1 VDYLTDTYR
10 QVPFVRPI
18 LNTKRENQS
27 MHIVVC
33 IKQVPDAKNVRID
46 PNTHTLVRQGVDSII
61 NPFDMFAV
69 EAALRLKDQNGARVT
84 TITMGPPQ
92 AVEALR
98 ETISL
103 GVDDA
108 LLLSDRAFAGADT
121 WATSI
126 TLGAAIRKLAGVD
139 LIICGKQAIDGD
151 TAQVGPELATQLD
164 IPYASFVKCIEFGG
178 DGHFKVTRRTEEG
191 SEIWQLPLPALITVL
206 KEVGEPRV
214 PSLRHKMRAK
224 KADIPVWGLTE
235 LNLDP
240 NQVGL
245 TGSFT
250 QVVRVFSPPQRGDR
264 IMLEGSV
271 DQQADQL
278 CRYLKEAKVPG
289 L

>member
-1 VDYLTDTYR
+1 
-10 QVPFVRPI
+10 
-18 LNTKRENQS
+18 
-27 MHIVVC
+27 MHIAVC

-46 PNTHTLVRQGVDSII
+46 PDTHTLVRQGVDSII

-69 EAALRLKDQNGARVT
+69 EAALRIKDQSGARVT
-84 TITMGPPQ
+84 TVTMGPPQ

-98 ETISL
+98 ETLSR
-103 GVDDA
+103 GVDDG

-126 TLGAAIRKLAGVD
+126 TLAAAIRKLGGVD

-151 TAQVGPELATQLD
+151 TAQVGPELATQLN
-164 IPYASFVKCIEFGG
+164 IPYASFVKSIEYG
-178 DGHFKVTRRTEEG
+178 DGNHLEVTRRTEEG
-191 SEIWQLPLPALITVL
+191 TEVWQLPLPALITVL

-224 KADIPVWGLTE
+224 KADIPVWGLAD

-250 QVVRVFSPPQRGDR
+250 QVVRVFSPPRRGDR
-264 IMLEGSV
+264 IMLSGSV
-271 DQQADQL
+271 EEQAEQL
-278 CRYLKEAKVPG
+278 YRHLKEAKVPG

>member
-1 VDYLTDTYR
+1 
-10 QVPFVRPI
+10 
-18 LNTKRENQS
+18 

-98 ETISL
+98 ETLSL

-151 TAQVGPELATQLD
+151 TAQVGPELATQLG
-164 IPYASFVKCIEFGG
+164 IPYATFVKCIESGG
-178 DGHFKVTRRTEEG
+178 DGHLKVTRRTEEG
-191 SEIWQLPLPALITVL
+191 TEIWQLPLPALITVL

-224 KADIPVWGLTE
+224 KADIPVWALTD

-250 QVVRVFSPPQRGDR
+250 QVVRVFSPPSRGDR

>member
-1 VDYLTDTYR
+1 
-10 QVPFVRPI
+10 
-18 LNTKRENQS
+18 

-46 PNTHTLVRQGVDSII
+46 PNTHTLVRQGVESIV

-69 EAALRLKDQNGARVT
+69 EAALRLKDQSGARVT
-84 TITMGPPQ
+84 ALTMGPPQ
-92 AVEALR
+92 AAEALR
-98 ETISL
+98 ETLSL

-121 WATSI
+121 WATST
-126 TLGAAIRKLAGVD
+126 TLAAAIRKLGGVD

-151 TAQVGPELATQLD
+151 TAQVGPEMATQLD
-164 IPYASFVKCIEFGG
+164 IPYASFVKHLEHQ
-178 DGHFKVTRRTEEG
+178 DSGHLKVTRRTEEG
-191 SEIWQLPLPALITVL
+191 TEVWQLPLPALITVL

-224 KADIPVWGLTE
+224 KADIPVWGAADLR
-235 LNLDP
+235 LNPDD
-240 NQVGL
+240 VGL
-245 TGSFT
+245 SGSFT
-250 QVVRVFSPPQRGDR
+250 QVVRVFSPPRRGDR

-271 DQQADQL
+271 EEQAEQL
-278 CRYLKEAKVPG
+278 YRYLKEAKVPG

>member
-1 VDYLTDTYR
+1 
-10 QVPFVRPI
+10 
-18 LNTKRENQS
+18 

-84 TITMGPPQ
+84 TVTMGPPQ

-98 ETISL
+98 ETLSL

-164 IPYASFVKCIEFGG
+164 IPYASFVKCIESGG
-178 DGHFKVTRRTEEG
+178 DGHLKVTRRTEEG
-191 SEIWQLPLPALITVL
+191 TEIWQLPIPALITVL

-214 PSLRHKMRAK
+214 PSLRHKMRAQ
-224 KADIPVWGLTE
+224 KADIPVWGLAD

-250 QVVRVFSPPQRGDR
+250 QVVRVFSPQQRSDR
-264 IMLEGSV
+264 IMLGGSV
-271 DQQADQL
+271 DQQAEQL